1 MAKISAFRARLEEC
15 AADPRATVIALHC
28 SGAGGA
34 MWQPLRNALGSDV
47 RLLSPDLYGAAD
59 GPDWPGDSAFSLD
72 AEAAPIIGMIDNSP
86 QPVHLVGHSYGG
98 AVALYA
104 ALKRPSRIASLALYE
119 PANFHLLKSADG
131 IEYGEILWLARDVDA
146 LLLRGDHRG
155 AMKRFVNYWNG
166 AGAWDLMSPDAQRAL
181 MQWAPKAAL
190 DFRALLEGPGASS
203 RFDWLDVPCHIV
215 SGERSPDPVREIAR
229 IVCDQMPNSTM
240 SVLPGA
246 GHMGPITHGAEVAAR
261 MAGHIR
267 RHQPVD
273 PMSTIQEENSSPRFL
288 EASIAK

>member
-1 MAKISAFRARLEEC
+1 MVRSGSFGALFNEGTAGPNE
-15 AADPRATVIALHC
+15 TVIALHC
-28 SGAGGA
+28 SGASGA
-34 MWQPLRNALGSDV
+34 MWQALRDALGGDTCFWA
-47 RLLSPDLYGAAD
+47 PDLYGAAG
-59 GPDWPGDSAFSLD
+59 GPEWPGEGAFSLD
-72 AEAAPIIGMIDNSP
+72 AEAAPIIGAMDSSAHSF
-86 QPVHLVGHSYGG
+86 HLVGHSYGG
-98 AVALYA
+98 AVALYV
-104 ALKRPSRIASLALYE
+104 ALKRPNRTASLTLYE
-119 PANFHLLKSADG
+119 PASFHLLKAADG

-203 RFDWLDVPCHIV
+203 RFDWLDVPCHV
-215 SGERSPDPVREIAR
+215 ASGERSPDPVREIAR
-229 IVCDQMPNSTM
+229 ILCDQMPNSAM

-261 MAGHIR
+261 MASHIR
-267 RHQPVD
+267 RHLRLEPTLTTKD
-273 PMSTIQEENSSPRFL
+273 LGSSPRFL